1 MVLTLNSSEPCGGDG
16 CGGVVLDTRH
26 SVLGEVFVGFPCAFL
41 MGAIRELLSPFYDQ
55 SSIWFHIIVIVHLL
69 I

>member
-16 CGGVVLDTRH
+16 YGGVVLDTHH
-26 SVLGEVFVGFPCAFL
+26 SVLGEVFVSFPCAFL
-41 MGAIRELLSPFYDQ
+41 MGAMRELLSPFYDQ
-55 SSIWFHIIVIVHLL
+55 KLHLISHYHLL